1 MEITLYLHQVSLL
14 GDAEGVIFCAAA
26 AAECATSVADIDNA
40 TDRNSMTGINLSFSM
55 FLDVIKCELG

>member
-1 MEITLYLHQVSLL
+1 MRKGSSFVPLPPLNVP
-14 GDAEGVIFCAAA
+14 
-26 AAECATSVADIDNA
+26 TSVADIDNA